1 MFVPRSARRVR
12 FARSAFVLAVLMPSA
27 ALVAWAVHRH
37 SAAHR
42 DAIRADWEQAIGVPI
57 TVESVEHPLPG
68 VVRARGCSLTAADGR
83 SLRATGDVR
92 VENSP
97 MEVRVA
103 IDVIDCDAA
112 GAVLLAGLAEDWLRR
127 GPRFRR
133 DVVVDVTD
141 FAWLVPGGDGR
152 QTRRPLGPVRIEC
165 VVKGSDR
172 AVRIVR
178 RAAPEGED
186 EVRIV
191 RGAQDGEGGDRIDVD
206 ASCAEPVPVPILGA
220 VCGRAAVAP
229 WPLGGA
235 ATARGRLTAVLA
247 GGRWS
252 GSAAGRVEAVDLAAC
267 TGAFA
272 ARVSGAM
279 DVAVRRVEWR
289 GGRLVTAD
297 FTCDVTGGRVDQRL
311 LDGLVSA
318 LGCRAGAAYVGAA
331 VERNRAFDAA
341 GCEIRIDGRGIE
353 IGGAARLGGALAVT
367 GGRPL
372 LEAPAGIVP
381 PERLAWLLAPSGAVY
396 VPSSGPGSWLMSI
409 LPRGGAAVESTSQAG
424 PDAGA
429 GGF

>member
-12 FARSAFVLAVLMPSA
+12 FARAAFVLAVLLPSA

-42 DAIRADWEQAIGVPI
+42 DAIRSAWEQTLGVPV

-68 VVRARGCSLTAADGR
+68 VVRARGCALGAADGR
-83 SLRATGDVR
+83 PLRATGAVR
-92 VENSP
+92 VEHSP
-97 MEVRVA
+97 TEVRVA
-103 IDVIDCDAA
+103 IDAIDCDAA
-112 GAVLLAGLAEDWLRR
+112 GAVLLAGLADDWLWR

-133 DVVVDVTD
+133 DVVVDVAD
-141 FAWLVPGGDGR
+141 FAWVVPGGDGR
-152 QTRRPLGPVRIEC
+152 DDRRPLGPVRIEC
-165 VVKGSDR
+165 VEKGGDR
-172 AVRIVR
+172 AVRVVR
-178 RAAPEGED
+178 RDAHEGGD

-191 RGAQDGEGGDRIDVD
+191 RAGVDGADGDRIEVD

-220 VCGRAAVAP
+220 VWGRSAGVP

-235 ATARGRLTAVLA
+235 AAVRGRLTAVLA

-252 GSAAGRVEAVDLAAC
+252 GSAAGRVEGVDLAAC
-267 TGAFA
+267 TGGFT
-272 ARVSGAM
+272 ARASGTM
-279 DVAVRRVEWR
+279 DVAVRQVEWR
-289 GGRLVTAD
+289 GGRLATAELA
-297 FTCDVTGGRVDQRL
+297 CDVTGGKIDQRL
-311 LDGLVSA
+311 LDGLVST

-331 VERNRAFDAA
+331 VERDRAFDAA
-341 GCEIRIDGRGIE
+341 GCEIRVDGRGIE
-353 IGGAARLGGALAVT
+353 VGGAARLGGALAVT

-409 LPRGGAAVESTSQAG
+409 LPRGGAAVERTSQAA
-424 PDAGA
+424 PDAGS